1 MAGRVLGKADPSGR
15 PGDGAKG
22 WAGVPEWAPQAQGSL
37 KEGRGDGLGPGQA
50 PNSLQGRGF
59 GPRAK
64 TGMGPCRRAV
74 PALLTAGP
82 GT

>member
-1 MAGRVLGKADPSGR
+1 MGGRVLGKADPSGR

-22 WAGVPEWAPQAQGSL
+22 WAGAPEWAPQAQGSL
-37 KEGRGDGLGPGQA
+37 KEGGGDGLGPGQA
-50 PNSLQGRGF
+50 PNSLQGRGL

-64 TGMGPCRRAV
+64 TGTGPCRRAV
-74 PALLTAGP
+74 SALLTAGP